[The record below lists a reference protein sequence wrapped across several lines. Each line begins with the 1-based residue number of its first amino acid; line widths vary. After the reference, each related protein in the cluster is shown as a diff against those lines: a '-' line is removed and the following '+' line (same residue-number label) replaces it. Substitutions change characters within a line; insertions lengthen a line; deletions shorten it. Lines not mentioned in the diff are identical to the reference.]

1 MNAVLDR
8 LVAESSSLTPAVS
21 LLADTAL
28 KGIVLILAAVVTA
41 YALRK
46 KSAAARHAVWTA
58 AVIGHLAL
66 PVFSLLVPQW
76 RISLLPTPAWLSA
89 PEVSQPRGAGD
100 VAPAEPVAAVV
111 NELAQAMSGRAVPA
125 APVTTPA
132 AASAGGAVSTEWPTI
147 SILGMFWILGAAL
160 VLLRL
165 AVGTWQVGR
174 LAKHGDRV
182 DDGEWLS
189 LTQRIA
195 KRLGITR
202 PLTLLRGDSLA
213 VPVTWGV
220 VYPAV
225 LLPPESNE
233 WPEERR
239 RFVLVHEMA
248 HVKRF
253 DALTQL
259 LAQIT
264 VALLWFD
271 PLVWYAAHRM
281 RVEREHACDDYVL
294 REGTTPS
301 LYAGELLDMVQSI
314 GSPSHENAAPAFA
327 ALAMARRSE
336 FEGRMLAIL
345 DKRQDRATL
354 GRRHAVLATVALVL
368 LVLPLAALR
377 PFESTPGAAAPAII
391 VSSLTPADTKSR
403 TRSSKHVPISEISC
417 DSVMS
422 IPVDPSKTE
431 VQWTHLHVLE
441 DNNDRLAVLEFLSYT
456 PSRCAQAIV
465 KGPATF
471 EGDQLVSLAKG
482 SSAYVR
488 EISGAENRLLRIQPA
503 GTGEL
508 AYTASVNGKAA
519 QFDDATKRWV
529 GRLFPEALKETAVD
543 APERVARW
551 VRRGGVDRVLLEIR
565 RINNASAK
573 RDHYLAL
580 IDGTPLSEQEIAAVR
595 DHASRHM
602 PRTSSDRK
610 AVLAKLAARSGPERI
625 SPTSLERDL
634 RESSSTGDSVTVL
647 KQAATSND
655 RAMILMALQGAEDL
669 SSDEDRRVLLQTIAP
684 QALGKRDAALRRS
697 FFDATAEMTSDTDL
711 RVTLTS
717 ILQYA
722 QTDPEITL
730 AIFKAV
736 AKQMTSD
743 EDKRVTLTGA
753 ISQKLLKTSAIREA
767 FMIAARSIESD
778 SDFRVVMQAA
788 LRQ

>member
-1 MNAVLDR
+1 MNALMDR
-8 LVAESSSLTPAVS
+8 LSVQSASLAPVFS
-21 LLADTAL
+21 LLADTAF
-28 KGIVLILAAVVTA
+28 KGLVLIAAAAIAA

-66 PVFSLLVPQW
+66 PVLALLVPQW
-76 RISLLPTPAWLSA
+76 RLSLLPAPGWLATPT
-89 PEVSQPRGAGD
+89 VSQTESAQRPPAGQ
-100 VAPAEPVAAVV
+100 PVAAVT
-111 NELAQAMSGRAVPA
+111 ES
-125 APVTTPA
+125 APVEQGTPVA
-132 AASAGGAVSTEWPTI
+132 NNAPATGVQSTGPVASAIEWPTI
-147 SILGMFWILGAAL
+147 SVLGMLWLLGAGV
-160 VLLRL
+160 VLMRL
-165 AVGTWQVGR
+165 AFGTWQVGR

-264 VALLWFD
+264 VAILWFD
-271 PLVWYAAHRM
+271 PFVWYAVHRM
-281 RVEREHACDDYVL
+281 RVEREHACDDYVI

-301 LYAGELLDMVQSI
+301 LYAGELLEMVQSI
-314 GSPSHENAAPAFA
+314 GLPRHENTAPAFA

-345 DKRQDRATL
+345 DKRQDRNTL
-354 GRRHAVLATVALVL
+354 DRRHAVLATIALVL
-368 LVLPLAALR
+368 LVTPLAALR
-377 PFESTPGAAAPAII
+377 PFEGAGVAPAPAII
-391 VSSLTPADTKSR
+391 VSSLTPTTSDAEPKN
-403 TRSSKHVPISEISC
+403 SKHMPISEIAC

-422 IPVDPSKTE
+422 IRIDRSRNE
-431 VQWTHLHVLE
+431 VKWTHLHVLE
-441 DNNDRLAVLEFLSYT
+441 DNNDNLAVMEFLSYSPT
-456 PSRCAQAIV
+456 RCAQAIV
-465 KGPATF
+465 QGPATF
-471 EGDQLVSLAKG
+471 EGDQLVSLGRG

-488 EISGAENRLLRIQPA
+488 EISGTENRRLRIEPA
-503 GTGEL
+503 GSGQL
-508 AYTASVNGKAA
+508 AYSASVNGRPA
-519 QFDDATKRWV
+519 QFDEATRRWV
-529 GRLFPEALKETAVD
+529 ARILPEALKETAVD

-551 VRRGGVDRVLLEIR
+551 VVRGGVDRALLEIR

-573 RDHYLAL
+573 RVHYLAL
-580 IDGTPLSEQEIAAVR
+580 IDGTLSNAELTAVR
-595 DHASRHM
+595 DHATRYLS
-602 PRTSSDRK
+602 RTSSDRT
-610 AVLAKLAARSGPERI
+610 AVLARLSSRGVVESV
-625 SPTSLERDL
+625 STSSMKRDL
-634 RESSSTGDSVTVL
+634 RESRTSSDSVSL
-647 KQAATSND
+647 LNQAAASD
-655 RAMILMALQGAEDL
+655 DPAMILMALQGAKEL
-669 SSDEDRRVLLQTIAP
+669 SSDGDRRILLQTIAP
-684 QALGKRDAALRRS
+684 RALGKRDATLRKA
-697 FFDATAEMTSDTDL
+697 FFDATAEMTSDSDL
-711 RVTLTS
+711 RVTFTS
-717 ILQYA
+717 ILPYA
-722 QTDPEITL
+722 HADPEITL
-730 AIFKAV
+730 EIFKAV

-753 ISQKLLKTSAIREA
+753 ISQKLLKTNAIREA

-778 SDFRVVMQAA
+778 TDFTVLMQAA